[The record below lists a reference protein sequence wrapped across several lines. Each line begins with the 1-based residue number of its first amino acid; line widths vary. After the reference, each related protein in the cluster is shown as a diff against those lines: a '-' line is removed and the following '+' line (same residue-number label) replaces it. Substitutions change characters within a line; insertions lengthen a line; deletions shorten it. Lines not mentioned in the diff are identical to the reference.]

1 MRIKDIVQEGEVIH
15 VDFNPWLRDR
25 EQQDPDDLDSD
36 PLGRREDPALDR
48 QLKKLAAFWHFNNE
62 DPAIERRLARMGWEI
77 GYSDSWDEDDPEI
90 FVTAL
95 GDHQGISTR
104 VWWESELYAL
114 ESVTEVYPTDTVTVD
129 RSQPFNMGHL
139 RRLQSLRKERLPSG
153 FYGSVSATKDPGTV
167 IKSLHSVTDTD
178 SDGFHIWIKAVQNL
192 HQRGVDNAY
201 FPAVYEIKLR
211 RDSLGQTRPQ
221 YQLQSLKTLDEL
233 PLETIKA
240 IVERLFDLD
249 RYGNY
254 DLQKAVDLIDRDGW
268 DSNERI
274 RWRQE
279 HRTKYDLTDGLVD
292 MVRLAYKGAIQT
304 EDEELARALK
314 YLKALYLRNQHTV
327 RLDLHSGNFLAR
339 LGPGGA
345 QLVIADPFSDH
356 RVGDPEPWRG
366 AAERRKELEQRA
378 RDRRAPKPVKTFVLL
393 APVQSTPVVY
403 PLRTVEL
410 KRFTAQNRLQA
421 ESISVRWQQSQEGQ
435 DRLRELKVNWWDVYV
450 KEVPEDEAK

>member
-1 MRIKDIVQEGEVIH
+1 MRIKDIVQ
-15 VDFNPWLRDR
+15 
-25 EQQDPDDLDSD
+25 
-36 PLGRREDPALDR
+36 
-48 QLKKLAAFWHFNNE
+48 
-62 DPAIERRLARMGWEI
+62 
-77 GYSDSWDEDDPEI
+77 
-90 FVTAL
+90 
-95 GDHQGISTR
+95 
-104 VWWESELYAL
+104 

-129 RSQPFNMGHL
+129 RPQPFNMGHL

-249 RYGNY
+249 RHGNY
-254 DLQKAVDLIDRDGW
+254 DLRWTVDVIDRDSW
-268 DSNERI
+268 DSRDEPRL
-274 RWRQE
+274 R
-279 HRTKYDLTDGLVD
+279 YDLTDGLVELI
-292 MVRLAYKGAIQT
+292 RLAYKGTIQT

-314 YLKALYLRNQHTV
+314 YLKALYRRNQHTV

-345 QLVIADPFSDH
+345 QLVIADPFSDD

-378 RDRRAPKPVKTFVLL
+378 RDRRAPKPAKTFVLM

-403 PLRTVEL
+403 PLRTIEL

-421 ESISVRWQQSQEGQ
+421 ESISVRWQQSPEGQ
-435 DRLRELKVNWWDVYV
+435 AKLRDLKVNWWDVYV
-450 KEVPEDEAK
+450 KEVPKDEAE